1 MHIMRRPANWSNDG
15 FTLLET
21 TFVLLLI
28 GLLLLLFIRE
38 RAVPFGEK
46 NNFEPDLLQLRQD
59 MKTLRL
65 RQITR
70 PDELNGLQFVWE
82 ATGRA
87 YYAFDGQ
94 KILFERELHPGNRCL
109 VPTGSRTIYF
119 KSYHSTYA
127 ATWYCQS
134 PEDAYQIKFLLG
146 NYQMV
151 VERK

>member
-1 MHIMRRPANWSNDG
+1 MYMTRRPENCQSDG

-28 GLLLLLFIRE
+28 GVLLVLFLQE
-38 RAVPFGEK
+38 RATLFEEK
-46 NNFEPDLLQLRQD
+46 SNLEPDLLQLRQD
-59 MKTLRL
+59 MQTLRY

-82 ATGRA
+82 ATGKA

-94 KILFERELHPGNRCL
+94 KILFERELHPGNRCF
-109 VPTGSRTIYF
+109 VPAGSRTIYF

-134 PEDAYQIKFLLG
+134 PEDAFQIKFLLG

-151 VERK
+151 VEQK